1 LPKKRRDTVRSDT
14 VFSTSSLQAYV
25 SLVFLSGIAL
35 ALSIQ
40 PSTRIAA
47 LRASD
52 VSYPPGLFHISLV
65 FFFGVFAISR
75 GAVLAANIPA
85 RLSHTKLI
93 LRFLEHI
100 AYGLLLVSP
109 YLLFSRSLV
118 SSGAMSL
125 IALVLYV
132 AISSLFF
139 CLVSLRL
146 EQRSDHREQGAFL
159 LRYGSYFAF
168 SLVPFGVGFSHPSLS
183 LFLSA
188 SPVGFASRLIG
199 GASALEVV
207 TGFLIPILGILWI
220 LTRRQ
225 RFDRRPHAV

>member
-100 AYGLLLVSP
+100 AYGLLLVS
-109 YLLFSRSLV
+109 RSLV

-146 EQRSDHREQGAFL
+146 EQRSDHRKQGAFL